1 MRQLSSRFVKT
12 LTGELKNLLDCVV
25 QDKEL
30 DMQIRD
36 GYVNVYYHGGNILRI
51 KPRSFEFDEM
61 YYNDPSVMRSTYARK
76 DAIIHKQLSASR
88 DELIKL
94 LPNNPQEYFRQA
106 KAAMDEWAEKLS
118 DIAEYEEKKEQQ
130 QIALANRCETDY
142 VVLDLEYAVSRNS
155 AFAYNGDKKKVV
167 PRFDIIAIGNGQI
180 VVIELKKGLG
190 ATPGKSGIGPHI
202 DCYDHT
208 IGRDNGGL
216 FVKEM
221 RELLAQKQEFGLLDS
236 KLKITKERPK
246 FIFAFSDEDGKDEFG
261 KFLDRL
267 PEAYKASAIYLDKN
281 HKLVSKKESSMNTA
295 FSEQERK
302 HHLALLADPQKH
314 EELFENAKGEGCWW
328 NRDEQRW
335 DHSPHILKHENSV
348 CNLYAPIRQMAL
360 NYFER
365 HDIAWWQQDTDR
377 YFPTGNLLSSQNHC
391 LNHLMAIQRDKKA
404 VMAMI
409 KAICPT
415 ITDIYPS
422 PIDSNVEI
430 KDGKLHRFNSYIT
443 FEFTCDNRNLLHESG
458 DKRGK
463 KCTSVDALV
472 YAKDKNKGNVLIPI
486 EWKYTESYEK
496 TPKKRAHQE
505 SVKRYVDL
513 ANLKSSNLKEWI
525 LDYEWDP
532 LYEFARQE
540 LLMERIIA
548 KKPLCGFGY
557 KKKAL
562 EANDFIHVVVRPNE
576 NAEIIEDIA
585 AFRKTIVD
593 ESKLIEIDPQ
603 TMLAPLKKF
612 DEYKDLISY
621 LQTRYWKK

>member
-12 LTGELKNLLDCVV
+12 LTGELKNLLDCIV

-76 DAIIHKQLSASR
+76 DAIIHKQLSARR

-155 AFAYNGDKKKVV
+155 AFKYNGDKKKVV

-190 ATPGKSGIGPHI
+190 ATEGVSGIGPHI

-208 IGRDNGGL
+208 IGRDNGGE

-314 EELFENAKGEGCWW
+314 EELFENAEGGGCWW
-328 NRDEQRW
+328 NRDEQKW
-335 DHSPHILKHENSV
+335 DHYPHILKHENSV
-348 CNLYAPIRQMAL
+348 CNLYGPIRRRAL
-360 NYFER
+360 DYFER
-365 HDIAWWQQDTDR
+365 HDIAWWRVDTDR
-377 YFPTGNLLSSQNHC
+377 YFPTGHLVSSQIHC
-391 LNHLMAIQRDKKA
+391 LNHLFAFRDDPIAIKIILQKATNLPIDK
-404 VMAMI
+404 I
-409 KAICPT
+409 LQ
-415 ITDIYPS
+415 S
-422 PIDSNVEI
+422 PID
-430 KDGKLHRFNSYIT
+430 KGGYIA
-443 FEFTCDNRNLLHESG
+443 FEFVYKNKSLLKDNSGKYHE
-458 DKRGK
+458 KYETRGAN
-463 KCTSVDALV
+463 CTSIDALV
-472 YAKDKNKGNVLIPI
+472 YVQLVNGNKILIPI
-486 EWKYTESYEK
+486 EWKYTETYNGKEACDKSW
-496 TPKKRAHQE
+496 Q
-505 SVKRYVDL
+505 RYPDL
-513 ANLKSSNLKEWI
+513 IRLENSNLKDVYDLYKADPYYELMRQTLLMEQI
-525 LDYEWDP
+525 IQHKDCGIEADDYFHIMVIPNEHTELKSAIVNNYIPTLKDITKFRIIDP
-532 LYEFARQE
+532 QE
-540 LLMERIIA
+540 LLSPIPA
-548 KKPLCGFGY
+548 DG
-557 KKKAL
+557 
-562 EANDFIHVVVRPNE
+562 D
-576 NAEIIEDIA
+576 
-585 AFRKTIVD
+585 
-593 ESKLIEIDPQ
+593 
-603 TMLAPLKKF
+603 
-612 DEYKDLISY
+612 YKDLISY

>member
-12 LTGELKNLLDCVV
+12 LTGELKNLLDCIV

-76 DAIIHKQLSASR
+76 DAIIHKQLSARR
-88 DELIKL
+88 DELKKL

-155 AFAYNGDKKKVV
+155 AFKYNGDKKKVV

-190 ATPGKSGIGPHI
+190 ATEGVSGIGPHI

-208 IGRDNGGL
+208 IGRDNGGE

-314 EELFENAKGEGCWW
+314 EELFENAEGGGCWW
-328 NRDEQRW
+328 NRDEQKW
-335 DHSPHILKHENSV
+335 DHYPHILKHENSV
-348 CNLYAPIRQMAL
+348 CNLYGPIRRRAL
-360 NYFER
+360 DYFER
-365 HDIAWWQQDTDR
+365 HDIAWWRVDTDR
-377 YFPTGNLLSSQNHC
+377 YFPTGHLVSSQIHC
-391 LNHLMAIQRDKKA
+391 LNHLFAFRDDPIAIKIILQKATNLPIDK
-404 VMAMI
+404 I
-409 KAICPT
+409 LQ
-415 ITDIYPS
+415 S
-422 PIDSNVEI
+422 PID
-430 KDGKLHRFNSYIT
+430 KGGYIA
-443 FEFTCDNRNLLHESG
+443 FEFVYKNKSLLKDNSGKYHE
-458 DKRGK
+458 KYETRGAN
-463 KCTSVDALV
+463 CTSIDALV
-472 YAKDKNKGNVLIPI
+472 YVQLVNGNKILIPI
-486 EWKYTESYEK
+486 EWKYTETYNGKEACDKSW
-496 TPKKRAHQE
+496 Q
-505 SVKRYVDL
+505 RYPDL
-513 ANLKSSNLKEWI
+513 IRLENSNLKDVYDLYKADPYYELMRQTLLMEQI
-525 LDYEWDP
+525 IQHKDCGIEADDYFHIMVIPNEHTELKSAIVNNYIPTLKDITKFRIIDP
-532 LYEFARQE
+532 QE
-540 LLMERIIA
+540 LLSPIPA
-548 KKPLCGFGY
+548 DG
-557 KKKAL
+557 
-562 EANDFIHVVVRPNE
+562 D
-576 NAEIIEDIA
+576 
-585 AFRKTIVD
+585 
-593 ESKLIEIDPQ
+593 
-603 TMLAPLKKF
+603 
-612 DEYKDLISY
+612 YKDLISY